1 MLVED
6 EQVISTDASSA
17 AVLPDGASAPA
28 GQRISGG
35 QRTGLLLPR
44 RQ

>member
-1 MLVED
+1 MRLMVL
-6 EQVISTDASSA
+6 QAYLP